1 VLKCEKRK
9 KHLYGHHS
17 SSQNAKMDVGE
28 DEVRLAILKDLKSRG
43 QINFATH
50 IYKNVTIDAKL
61 QKCHYWA
68 SNVGPFT

>member
-1 VLKCEKRK
+1 
-9 KHLYGHHS
+9 
-17 SSQNAKMDVGE
+17 MDVGE